1 MGSPREKVLTKGCD
15 ILSDDM
21 HDVVVVGAGP
31 AGSIAATRLAAAGYD
46 VLLIEEHETVGQPV
60 HCTGLVGTDA
70 FTEFDLPASLVLGE
84 AGTVRFWG
92 ARGESVPVDRGP
104 VSAAV
109 IDRGALDQC
118 LAHRAVLAG
127 ARLQR
132 GCRAE
137 RVTVSDGRVRVAT
150 NAGGQTIEARAAV
163 LACGASYRFHRT
175 LGLGL
180 PNAFLQSAQVETPF
194 ARLPEIEVRFGRA
207 VAPGGFAWAVPF
219 ERQGSSFVRLGLM
232 SQDRS
237 RDRFNAF
244 AALVSD
250 RAGTDVGAIPPPRL
264 KMLPLAPVPK
274 TYGDRVVAVGD
285 AAGLVKPTTG
295 GGIYY
300 GLISG
305 ALAADVL
312 VQGLSRD
319 RLDARS
325 LARYEA
331 RWKQRLGQEIR
342 VGMAF
347 RRIAAR
353 LDDQA
358 IDALVD
364 LARVN
369 GIVPLLQRTASFNWH
384 RKAAV
389 ALLTNPAFRRILAR
403 SYAPLSLNLE

>member
-1 MGSPREKVLTKGCD
+1 MR
-15 ILSDDM
+15 
-21 HDVVVVGAGP
+21 DVVVIGAGP
-31 AGSIAATRLAAAGYD
+31 AGSLAATRLSAAGHD
-46 VLLIEEHETVGQPV
+46 VLLLEEHEVVGQPV
-60 HCTGLVGTDA
+60 HCTGLVGGDA
-70 FTEFDLPASLVLGE
+70 FSEFELPRSLILGE
-84 AGTVRFWG
+84 AGGVRFWG
-92 ARGESVPVDRGP
+92 ARGESVPVQRGR
-104 VSAAV
+104 VSAVV
-109 IDRGALDQC
+109 IDRAALDTH
-118 LAHRAVLAG
+118 LADDAVRAG
-127 ARLQR
+127 AELRR
-132 GCRAE
+132 GWRAE
-137 RVTVSDGRVRVAT
+137 RVSVHDDRVEVTA
-150 NAGGQTIEARAAV
+150 NAGSHPVAARAVV
-163 LACGASYRFHRT
+163 LACGASYRFHRA

-180 PNAFLQSAQVETPF
+180 PHAFLQSAQVETPF
-194 ARLPEIEVRFGRA
+194 AQLPEIEVRFGRGI
-207 VAPGGFAWAVPF
+207 APGGFAWAVPL
-219 ERQGSSFVRLGLM
+219 ERHGSAFVRLGLM

-237 RDRFNAF
+237 RQRFQAF
-244 AALVSD
+244 ASLVSD
-250 RAGTDVGAIPPPRL
+250 RAGHDLKAIPSPRL

-274 TYGDRVVAVGD
+274 TFGPRVLAVGD

-305 ALAADVL
+305 ALAAEVL
-312 VQGLSRD
+312 AEGLSRD

-325 LARYEA
+325 LARYER

-347 RRIAAR
+347 RRIAAG

-389 ALLTNPAFRRILAR
+389 ALLTNPAFRRIAFNSLTR
-403 SYAPLSLNLE
+403 SYSPVPLNLNLE

>member
-1 MGSPREKVLTKGCD
+1 MR
-15 ILSDDM
+15 
-21 HDVVVVGAGP
+21 DVVVIGAGP
-31 AGSIAATRLAAAGYD
+31 AGSLAASRLAEAGYD
-46 VLLIEEHETVGQPV
+46 VLLIEEHEVVGQPV
-60 HCTGLVGTDA
+60 HCTGLVGADA
-70 FTEFDLPASLVLGE
+70 FSEFDLPRSLVLGE
-84 AGTVRFWG
+84 AGAVRFWG
-92 ARGESVPVDRGP
+92 ARGSVPVDRGP
-104 VSAAV
+104 VSAMV
-109 IDRGALDQC
+109 IDRAALDQH
-118 LAHRAVLAG
+118 LATRAIRAG
-127 ARLQR
+127 VELQR

-137 RVTVSDGRVRVAT
+137 RVTVEDRGVRVAT
-150 NAGGQTIEARAAV
+150 NRHGQTISARAAV
-163 LACGASYRFHRT
+163 LACGASYRFHRA
-175 LGLGL
+175 LGLGM
-180 PNAFLQSAQVETPF
+180 PAAFLQSAQVEAPF
-194 ARLPEIEVRFGRA
+194 GPLAEIEVRFGRA
-207 VAPGGFAWAVPF
+207 IAPGGFAWAVPLQ
-219 ERQGSSFVRLGLM
+219 RQGASFVRLGLM

-237 RDRFNAF
+237 RERFTAF
-244 AALVSD
+244 ASNVSD
-250 RAGTDVGAIPPPRL
+250 RAGLDPSGMPSPRL

-305 ALAADVL
+305 GLAAEVL
-312 VQGLSRD
+312 THGLSRD
-319 RLDARS
+319 RLDRRS

-342 VGMAF
+342 MGMAF
-347 RRIAAR
+347 RRVAAG

-389 ALLTNPAFRRILAR
+389 ALLTNPAVRRVLAR
-403 SYAPLSLNLE
+403 SYAPLSASLE

>member
-1 MGSPREKVLTKGCD
+1 MRE
-15 ILSDDM
+15 
-21 HDVVVVGAGP
+21 VVVIGAGP
-31 AGSIAATRLAAAGYD
+31 AGSLTAARLATAGHD
-46 VLLIEEHETVGQPV
+46 VLLIEEHDVIGQPV
-60 HCTGLVGTDA
+60 HCTGLVGGEA
-70 FTEFDLPASLVLGE
+70 FSEFDLPGDLILGE

-92 ARGESVPVDRGP
+92 ARGESVPVQRGR
-104 VSAAV
+104 VAAVV
-109 IDRGALDQC
+109 IDRGGLDAH
-118 LAHRAVLAG
+118 LANQAVHAG
-127 ARLQR
+127 ADLRR

-137 RVTVSDGRVRVAT
+137 RVSVTQDGVRVAV
-150 NAGGQTIEARAAV
+150 NGGDRPIVARAVV
-163 LACGASYRFHRT
+163 LACGASYRFHRA

-180 PNAFLQSAQVETPF
+180 PDAFLQSAQVETPF
-194 ARLPEIEVRFGRA
+194 APLSEIEVRFGRM
-207 VAPGGFAWAVPF
+207 VAPGGFAWAVPL
-219 ERQGSSFVRLGLM
+219 ERQGATFVRLGLM

-237 RDRFNAF
+237 RERFQAF

-250 RAGTDVGAIPPPRL
+250 RASRDVSAIPSPRL

-274 TYGDRVVAVGD
+274 TYGHRVLAVGD

-305 ALAADVL
+305 AIAADVL
-312 VQGLSRD
+312 SQSLSRN
-319 RLDARS
+319 RLDERS
-325 LARYEA
+325 LARYET
-331 RWKQRLGQEIR
+331 RWKQRLGPEIR
-342 VGMAF
+342 VGLAF
-347 RRIAAR
+347 RRIAAG

-389 ALLTNPAFRRILAR
+389 ALLTNPAFRRIAFKSLTR
-403 SYAPLSLNLE
+403 SYTPLSLNLE